1 MRCAALLILAGLE
14 AGLPLLADGVPPRA
28 TPSDYPA
35 FQRTQDFF
43 IGATLLS
50 NDQVKRVLP
59 ADVAKKYVVVEV
71 AFYPRDGATVEVF
84 AFDFSLRFGKEMET
98 HPVTPEETS
107 TGTVSHGRGP
117 KIPEQVHIEKEVG
130 VIVATGTDPVTGRR
144 GTGVGTYEGIGVG
157 IGGGGSRRSPP
168 PSSGGS
174 AKADRIEQQLRDKVL
189 PEGKTT
195 APVAGYLYFPKKGA
209 SGPGELKYI
218 RNSIQVV
225 LQLPVVK

>member
-1 MRCAALLILAGLE
+1 MRCAALLILASLE

-107 TGTVSHGRGP
+107 TGSVAHGRGP
-117 KIPEQVHIEKEVG
+117 KIPDQVHIEKEVG
-130 VIVATGTDPVTGRR
+130 VIVATGRDPVTGRR
-144 GTGVGTYEGIGVG
+144 GTGVGTYEGVGVG
-157 IGGGGSRRSPP
+157 IGGGSRGNPP
-168 PSSGGS
+168 PSPGGA
-174 AKADRIEQQLRDKVL
+174 AKADRIEKQLRDKAL

-209 SGPGELKYI
+209 SGPGDLKYL
-218 RNSIQVV
+218 RNSIHVM

>member
-1 MRCAALLILAGLE
+1 MRYAALLILACLAG
-14 AGLPLLADGVPPRA
+14 GLPLLAEGVAPRA

-43 IGATLLS
+43 IGATFLS
-50 NDQVKRVLP
+50 ADQVKRVLP
-59 ADVAKKYVVVEV
+59 AEVAKKYVVVEV

-107 TGTVSHGRGP
+107 TGSVAHGRGP
-117 KIPEQVHIEKEVG
+117 KIPDQVHIEKEVG
-130 VIVATGTDPVTGRR
+130 VIVATGTDPMTGRR

-157 IGGGGSRRSPP
+157 IGGGGSRRNPP
-168 PSSGGS
+168 PSSSGS
-174 AKADRIEQQLRDKVL
+174 AKADRIEKQLRDKAL

>member
-1 MRCAALLILAGLE
+1 MRCAALLILASL
-14 AGLPLLADGVPPRA
+14 AGSVPLLADGVAPRA
-28 TPSDYPA
+28 TASDYPA

-43 IGATLLS
+43 IGATLVS
-50 NDQVKRVLP
+50 ADQVKRVLP

-84 AFDFSLRFGKEMET
+84 AFDFSLRFGKELET
-98 HPVTPEETS
+98 HPVNSEETA
-107 TGTVSHGRGP
+107 TGSVSHGRGP
-117 KIPEQVHIEKEVG
+117 KIPEQVHVEKEVG

-157 IGGGGSRRSPP
+157 IGGGSRRSSPP

-174 AKADRIEQQLRDKVL
+174 AKADRIEQQLRDKAL

-209 SGPGELKYI
+209 NGPGELKYI